1 MLHFITC
8 VYNKEAQKWKNSAM
22 NITLILHFLWI
33 DFMIF
38 GFLCALPPIIDM
50 MIKKSEQCID
60 LLQGG

>member
-1 MLHFITC
+1 MKPQLA
-8 VYNKEAQKWKNSAM
+8 KKWKNSAM

-38 GFLCALPPIIDM
+38 GLLCALPPIIDM